1 MMLVN
6 GECREHIEIS
16 DRGFQYGDGLFETI
30 RVSNGQPVFLD
41 RHIERL
47 HAGCRRLYIPFP
59 GNELL
64 ILEAQKL
71 CQNSRKA
78 VLKLILT
85 RGSGGRGYRQPDV
98 IQTTRVLSLHPFPDY
113 PDRYRKQGITA
124 RFCDTRLG
132 LNPALAGIK
141 HLNRLEQILAR
152 AEWTDPAIQEG
163 IMLDMDEHVIEG
175 TMTNLFYIK
184 NETLYTASLKLA
196 GVAGIMRGIIMAM
209 SSKHNLSAREHT
221 FTKDELL
228 SADEVFVCN
237 SVIGI
242 WPIKQ
247 IGTTSFPASMRTK
260 QIQTWLTQF
269 QNEANCCGQ

>member
-30 RVSNGQPVFLD
+30 AVTNGQPVFLD
-41 RHIERL
+41 RHIDRL
-47 HAGCRRLYIPFP
+47 NAGCRRLYIPFP
-59 GNELL
+59 GAELL
-64 ILEAQKL
+64 ALEAQKL
-71 CQNSRKA
+71 CRHSSKA

-113 PDRYRKQGITA
+113 PDSYKEQGITA

-141 HLNRLEQILAR
+141 HLNRLEQIMAR
-152 AEWTDPAIQEG
+152 AEWTDPDIQEG
-163 IMLDMDEHVIEG
+163 IMLDMNEHVIEG

-184 NETLYTASLKLA
+184 NDTLYTSSLKLA

-209 SSKHNLSAREHT
+209 SSEHDLS
-221 FTKDELL
+221 
-228 SADEVFVCN
+228 V
-237 SVIGI
+237 
-242 WPIKQ
+242 
-247 IGTTSFPASMRTK
+247 
-260 QIQTWLTQF
+260 
-269 QNEANCCGQ
+269 

>member
-1 MMLVN
+1 MILVN
-6 GECREHIEIS
+6 GEYSEHIEIS

-30 RVSNGQPVFLD
+30 AVINGQPVFFD
-41 RHIERL
+41 RHIDRL
-47 HAGCRRLYIPFP
+47 NAGCRRLYIPFP
-59 GNELL
+59 GAELL
-64 ILEAQKL
+64 AFEAKKL
-71 CQNSRKA
+71 CRHSNKA

-113 PDRYRKQGITA
+113 PDIYKEHGIIA

-152 AEWTDPAIQEG
+152 AEWTSSDIQEG
-163 IMLDMDEHVIEG
+163 IMLDINEHVIEG
-175 TMTNLFYIK
+175 TMTNLFYTK
-184 NETLYTASLKLA
+184 NNILYTSSLDLS
-196 GVAGIMRGIIMAM
+196 GVAGIMRGIIMT
-209 SSKHNLSAREHT
+209 LSFDHDFPVIEHT

-237 SVIGI
+237 SIVGI
-242 WPIKQ
+242 WPVKQ
-247 IGTTSFPASMRTK
+247 IANVNFPVAWITR
-260 QIQTWLTQF
+260 QIQDWLAQYK
-269 QNEANCCGQ
+269 NEAIRGD

>member
-6 GECREHIEIS
+6 GEYREHIEIS

-30 RVSNGQPVFLD
+30 SVTNGQPVFLD

-59 GNELL
+59 GAELL
-64 ILEAQKL
+64 TLEAQKL
-71 CQNSRKA
+71 CQNLRKA

-152 AEWTDPAIQEG
+152 AEWTDPDIQEG

-196 GVAGIMRGIIMAM
+196 GVAGIMRAIIMAM
-209 SSKHNLSAREHT
+209 SSEHNLSAIEHT

-247 IGTTSFPASMRTK
+247 IATTSFPVGIRTL
-260 QIQTWLTQF
+260 QLQTWLTQF
-269 QNEANCCGQ
+269 QKEANSGG

>member
-30 RVSNGQPVFLD
+30 AVINGQPVFFD
-41 RHIERL
+41 RHMDRL
-47 HAGCRRLYIPFP
+47 NAGCRRLYIPFP
-59 GNELL
+59 GTELL
-64 ILEAQKL
+64 TLEAQNL
-71 CQNSRKA
+71 CQHSSKA
-78 VLKLILT
+78 VLKLIIT

-98 IQTTRVLSLHPFPDY
+98 IQPTRVLSLHPFPDY
-113 PDRYRKQGITA
+113 PDTYKEQGITA

-152 AEWTDPAIQEG
+152 AEWTDPDIQEG
-163 IMLDMDEHVIEG
+163 IMLDMNEHVIEG

-184 NETLYTASLKLA
+184 NNTLYTSSLMLS
-196 GVAGIMRGIIMAM
+196 GVAGIMRSIIMAM
-209 SSKHNLSAREHT
+209 SSEHGLSAIEHT

-237 SVIGI
+237 SIIGI

-247 IGTTSFPASMRTK
+247 IATTYFPVGVITRQL
-260 QIQTWLTQF
+260 QIWLAQF
-269 QNEANCCGQ
+269 QNEVNSCGL

>member
-1 MMLVN
+1 MVLVN

-30 RVSNGQPVFLD
+30 AVTNGQPVFIG
-41 RHIERL
+41 RHIDRL
-47 HAGCRRLYIPFP
+47 EAGCRRLYIPFP
-59 GNELL
+59 GAELL
-64 ILEAQKL
+64 TFEAKKL
-71 CQNSRKA
+71 CQHSSKA
-78 VLKLILT
+78 VLKMILT

-113 PDRYRKQGITA
+113 PDIYKVQGITA
-124 RFCDTRLG
+124 LFCDTRLG
-132 LNPALAGIK
+132 LNPGLAGIK

-152 AEWTDPAIQEG
+152 AEWTNPDIQEG
-163 IMLDMDEHVIEG
+163 IMLDMNEHVIEG
-175 TMTNLFYIK
+175 TMTNLFYVK
-184 NETLYTASLKLA
+184 NDTLYTSSLALA

-209 SSKHNLSAREHT
+209 SYDYGFSVIEHT

-237 SVIGI
+237 SILGI

-247 IGTTSFPASMRTK
+247 IATTFFPVGLRTRQL
-260 QIQTWLTQF
+260 QIWLTQF
-269 QNEANCCGQ
+269 QNEAISGGL

>member
-30 RVSNGQPVFLD
+30 AIINGQPVFFD
-41 RHIERL
+41 RHIDRL
-47 HAGCRRLYIPFP
+47 TAGCRRLYIPFP
-59 GNELL
+59 GAELL
-64 ILEAQKL
+64 AFEAKKL
-71 CQNSRKA
+71 CRHSSKA

-98 IQTTRVLSLHPFPDY
+98 IQTTRVLSLFPFPDY
-113 PDRYRKQGITA
+113 PDSYKEQGITA
-124 RFCDTRLG
+124 RFCHTRLG

-152 AEWTDPAIQEG
+152 AEWTNSDIQEG
-163 IMLDMDEHVIEG
+163 IMLDIDEHVIEG
-175 TMTNLFYIK
+175 TMTNLFYTK
-184 NETLYTASLKLA
+184 NNTLYTSSLDRS
-196 GVAGIMRGIIMAM
+196 GVAGIMRNIIISI
-209 SSKHNLSAREHT
+209 SSDHDLSVIEHT

-237 SVIGI
+237 SIIGI
-242 WPIKQ
+242 WPVKQ
-247 IGTTSFPASMRTK
+247 IANVYLPVGLITR
-260 QIQTWLTQF
+260 QIQNWLAQF
-269 QNEANCCGQ
+269 INEAIRGD

>member
-30 RVSNGQPVFLD
+30 KVINGQPVFLD

-47 HAGCRRLYIPFP
+47 HTGCRRLYIPFP
-59 GNELL
+59 GAELL
-64 ILEAQKL
+64 TLEAQNL
-71 CQNSRKA
+71 CQNSSKA
-78 VLKLILT
+78 ILKLILT
-85 RGSGGRGYRQPDV
+85 RGSGGRGYRQPEV

-113 PDRYRKQGITA
+113 PDSYREQGITA

-152 AEWTDPAIQEG
+152 AEWADSGIQEG
-163 IMLDMDEHVIEG
+163 IMMDMDEHVIEG

-184 NETLYTASLKLA
+184 NHTLYTASLKLA

-209 SSKHNLSAREHT
+209 SSEHNLSAREHT

-247 IGTTSFPASMRTK
+247 IAATSFPVGMRTK
-260 QIQTWLTQF
+260 QLQTWLTQF